1 MVELFHYLV
10 NVSSGKLW
18 AEKKLSQL
26 VNLKKRGWVD
36 LGLWLTLLHPDDRN
50 YFLSTI
56 NRLEGSDPDASRL
69 SYRLKTR
76 TGEYLEVTD
85 NLQRVPGQSAKDELW
100 LGCLSLEGMSLPS
113 EKILQALYEVA
124 QLSVE
129 TENLNE
135 LLKHLHDI
143 IKSLMPAENFYV
155 ALFDKEAN
163 LISFPY
169 FIDQY
174 DSPPSPQPPAHGLTE
189 LVLKTGQP
197 ILVSPEVF
205 QQLEAQGRVES
216 VGAPSID
223 WLGVP
228 LKYGEEV
235 FGVMTVQSYTE
246 GLRYSQEHLNILSF
260 VANHAALVIKK
271 NLAEEARREVE
282 NLMIDT
288 FASIQDG
295 VSLLDTNLN
304 IIRVNPAMEKWYAHA
319 LPLKGK
325 KCYQAY
331 HGRQEACHPC
341 PSLRTLK
348 TKEPASE
355 IVPKTGPGGKVVG
368 WLDLFAFPLIDHRTG
383 KLKGV
388 IEYVRDI
395 TEQKKAQD
403 ALLASLKEKEIL
415 LKEIHHRV
423 KNNMQIISSLL
434 HLQANHLKNP
444 EATEALKQCQN
455 RIRAMALVHERL
467 YREENLARINFKEYA
482 DQLLVHLFQ
491 VFLPKSKNILFSL
504 QIDAPPLT
512 IELAIPLGLI
522 TSELVTNSL
531 QHAFPP
537 GQSGEITVSLR
548 KEENNLVLKVCDNG
562 RGLPEETPERF
573 GLEIVRL
580 LTAQLS
586 GTFQLQSRKGQGTEA
601 EVLFAYKER
610 ESQI

>member
-1 MVELFHYLV
+1 MSLFHYLI
-10 NVSSGKLW
+10 NTSGKIWVEEKLGQEVGL
-18 AEKKLSQL
+18 EKKGWLDLKEWLNFIHPEDRTRYLALLNQL
-26 VNLKKRGWVD
+26 LEPASD
-36 LGLWLTLLHPDDRN
+36 TATLT
-50 YFLSTI
+50 
-56 NRLEGSDPDASRL
+56 
-69 SYRLKTR
+69 YRIKTR
-76 TGEYLEVTD
+76 ADEYLEVSD
-85 NLQRVPGQSAKDELW
+85 HLQLVPVKSAEGKLW
-100 LGCLSLEGMSLPS
+100 FGGLSLKDTSPSS
-113 EKILQALYEVA
+113 EKIQQALYEVA
-124 QLSVE
+124 RLSVE

-135 LLKHLHDI
+135 LLRHLHEI

-155 ALFDKEAN
+155 ALYDKENN
-163 LISFPY
+163 LVYFPY

-174 DSPPSPQPPAHGLTE
+174 DSPPAPRHPGRGLTE

-197 ILVSPEVF
+197 VLVSPEVF

-235 FGVMTVQSYTE
+235 FGVMAVQSYTE
-246 GLRYSQEHLNILSF
+246 GLRYTPEHLNILSF

-304 IIRVNPAMEKWYAHA
+304 IIRVNPAMEKWYSHA
-319 LPLKGK
+319 LPLIGK

-348 TKEPASE
+348 TREPASE

-403 ALLASLKEKEIL
+403 ALLASLKEKESL

-434 HLQANHLKNP
+434 HLQAQHLKDP
-444 EATEALKQCQN
+444 EAAEALKQCQS

-467 YREENLARINFKEYA
+467 YREENLAKIDFQEYA
-482 DQLLVHLFQ
+482 EQLLVHLFQ
-491 VFLPKSKNILFSL
+491 AFLPRSKNISFSL
-504 QIDAPPLT
+504 QIEAPPLT
-512 IELAIPLGLI
+512 IEIAIPLGLI
-522 TSELVTNSL
+522 TTELVTNSL
-531 QHAFPP
+531 KHAFSP
-537 GQSGEITVSLR
+537 GQTGEILVSLR
-548 KEENNLVLKVCDNG
+548 KEENNLVLKVSDNG
-562 RGLPEETPERF
+562 KGLPEEIPEKF

-586 GTFQLQSRKGQGTEA
+586 GTFKMQSRSGKGTEA
-601 EVLFAYKER
+601 EVIFPFPD
-610 ESQI
+610 

>member
-1 MVELFHYLV
+1 MSLFHYLI
-10 NVSSGKLW
+10 NTSGKIWVEEKLGQEVGL
-18 AEKKLSQL
+18 EKKGWLDLKEWLNFIRPEDRTRYLALLNQL
-26 VNLKKRGWVD
+26 LEPASD
-36 LGLWLTLLHPDDRN
+36 TATLT
-50 YFLSTI
+50 
-56 NRLEGSDPDASRL
+56 
-69 SYRLKTR
+69 YRIKTR
-76 TGEYLEVTD
+76 ADEYLEVSD
-85 NLQRVPGQSAKDELW
+85 HLQLVPVKSAKGKLW
-100 LGCLSLEGMSLPS
+100 FGGLSLKETSPSS
-113 EKILQALYEVA
+113 EKIQQALYEVA
-124 QLSVE
+124 RLSVE

-135 LLKHLHDI
+135 LLRHLHEI

-155 ALFDKEAN
+155 ALYDKENN
-163 LISFPY
+163 LVYFPY

-174 DSPPSPQPPAHGLTE
+174 DSPPAPRHPGRGLTE

-197 ILVSPEVF
+197 VLVSPEVF

-235 FGVMTVQSYTE
+235 FGVMAVQSYTE
-246 GLRYSQEHLNILSF
+246 GLRYTPEHLNILSF
-260 VANHAALVIKK
+260 VASHAALVIKK

-304 IIRVNPAMEKWYAHA
+304 IIRVNPAMEKWYSHA
-319 LPLKGK
+319 LPLIGK

-348 TKEPASE
+348 TREPASE

-403 ALLASLKEKEIL
+403 ALLASLKEKESL

-434 HLQANHLKNP
+434 HLQAQHLKDP
-444 EATEALKQCQN
+444 EAAEALKQCQN

-467 YREENLARINFKEYA
+467 YREENLAKIDFQEYA
-482 DQLLVHLFQ
+482 EQLLVHLFQ
-491 VFLPKSKNILFSL
+491 AFLPRSKNISFSL
-504 QIDAPPLT
+504 QIEAPPLT
-512 IELAIPLGLI
+512 IEIAIPLALI
-522 TSELVTNSL
+522 TTELVTNSL
-531 QHAFPP
+531 KHAFSP
-537 GQSGEITVSLR
+537 GQTGEILVSLR
-548 KEENNLVLKVCDNG
+548 KEENNLVLKVSDNG
-562 RGLPEETPERF
+562 KGLPEEIPEKF

-586 GTFQLQSRKGQGTEA
+586 GTFKMQSRSGKGTEA
-601 EVLFAYKER
+601 EVIFPFPD
-610 ESQI
+610 

>member
-1 MVELFHYLV
+1 VSLFHYLI
-10 NVSSGKLW
+10 NTSGKIWVEEKLGQEVGL
-18 AEKKLSQL
+18 EKKGWLDLKEWLNFIRPEDRTRYLALLNQL
-26 VNLKKRGWVD
+26 LEPASD
-36 LGLWLTLLHPDDRN
+36 TAILT
-50 YFLSTI
+50 
-56 NRLEGSDPDASRL
+56 
-69 SYRLKTR
+69 YRIKTR
-76 TGEYLEVTD
+76 ADEYLEVSD
-85 NLQRVPGQSAKDELW
+85 HLQLVPVKSAKGKLW
-100 LGCLSLEGMSLPS
+100 FGGLSLKETSPSS
-113 EKILQALYEVA
+113 EKIQQALYEVA
-124 QLSVE
+124 RLSVE

-135 LLKHLHDI
+135 LLRHLHEI

-155 ALFDKEAN
+155 ALYDKENN
-163 LISFPY
+163 LVYFPY

-174 DSPPSPQPPAHGLTE
+174 DSPPAPRHPGRGLTE

-197 ILVSPEVF
+197 VLVSPEVF

-235 FGVMTVQSYTE
+235 FGVMAVQSYTE
-246 GLRYSQEHLNILSF
+246 GLRYTPEHLNILSF
-260 VANHAALVIKK
+260 VASHAALVIKK

-304 IIRVNPAMEKWYAHA
+304 IIRVNPAMEKWYSHA
-319 LPLKGK
+319 LPLIGK

-331 HGRQEACHPC
+331 HGRQEVCHPC

-348 TKEPASE
+348 TREPASE

-434 HLQANHLKNP
+434 HLQAQHLKDP
-444 EATEALKQCQN
+444 EAAEALKQCQN

-467 YREENLARINFKEYA
+467 YREENLAKIDFQEYA
-482 DQLLVHLFQ
+482 EQLLVHLFQ
-491 VFLPKSKNILFSL
+491 AFLPRSKNISFSL
-504 QIDAPPLT
+504 QIEAPPLT
-512 IELAIPLGLI
+512 IEIAIPLGLI
-522 TSELVTNSL
+522 TTELVTNSL
-531 QHAFPP
+531 KHAFSP
-537 GQSGEITVSLR
+537 GQTGEILVSLR
-548 KEENNLVLKVCDNG
+548 KEENNLVLKVSDNG
-562 RGLPEETPERF
+562 KGLPEEIPEKF

-586 GTFQLQSRKGQGTEA
+586 GTFKMQSRSGKGTEA
-601 EVLFAYKER
+601 EVIFPFPD
-610 ESQI
+610 

>member
-1 MVELFHYLV
+1 MSLFHYLI
-10 NVSSGKLW
+10 NTSGKIWVEEKLGQEVGL
-18 AEKKLSQL
+18 EKKGWLDLKEWLNFIHPEDRTRYLALLNQL
-26 VNLKKRGWVD
+26 LEPASD
-36 LGLWLTLLHPDDRN
+36 TATLT
-50 YFLSTI
+50 
-56 NRLEGSDPDASRL
+56 
-69 SYRLKTR
+69 YRIKTR
-76 TGEYLEVTD
+76 ADEYLEVSD
-85 NLQRVPGQSAKDELW
+85 HLQLVPVKSAEGKLW
-100 LGCLSLEGMSLPS
+100 FGGLSLKDTSPSS
-113 EKILQALYEVA
+113 EKIQQALYEVA
-124 QLSVE
+124 RLSVE

-135 LLKHLHDI
+135 LLRHLHEI

-155 ALFDKEAN
+155 ALYDKENN
-163 LISFPY
+163 LVYFPY

-174 DSPPSPQPPAHGLTE
+174 DSPPAPRHPGRGLTE

-197 ILVSPEVF
+197 VLVSPEVF

-235 FGVMTVQSYTE
+235 FGVMAVQSYTE
-246 GLRYSQEHLNILSF
+246 GLRYTPEHLNILSF

-304 IIRVNPAMEKWYAHA
+304 IIRVNPAMEKWYSHA
-319 LPLKGK
+319 LPLIGK

-331 HGRQEACHPC
+331 HGRQEVCHPC

-348 TKEPASE
+348 TREPASE

-434 HLQANHLKNP
+434 HLQAQHLKDP
-444 EATEALKQCQN
+444 EAAEALKQCQN

-467 YREENLARINFKEYA
+467 YREENLAKIDFQEYA
-482 DQLLVHLFQ
+482 EQLLVHLFQ
-491 VFLPKSKNILFSL
+491 AFLPRSKNISFSL
-504 QIDAPPLT
+504 QIEAPPLT
-512 IELAIPLGLI
+512 IEIAIPLGLI
-522 TSELVTNSL
+522 TTELVTNSL
-531 QHAFPP
+531 KHAFSP
-537 GQSGEITVSLR
+537 GQTGEILVSLR
-548 KEENNLVLKVCDNG
+548 KEENNLVLKVSDNG
-562 RGLPEETPERF
+562 KGLPEEIPEKF

-586 GTFQLQSRKGQGTEA
+586 GTFKMQSRSGKGTEA
-601 EVLFAYKER
+601 EVIFPFPD
-610 ESQI
+610 

>member
-1 MVELFHYLV
+1 MSLFHYLI
-10 NVSSGKLW
+10 NTSGKIWVEEKLGQEVGL
-18 AEKKLSQL
+18 EKKGWLDLKEWLNFIHPEDRTRYLALLNQL
-26 VNLKKRGWVD
+26 LEPASD
-36 LGLWLTLLHPDDRN
+36 TATLT
-50 YFLSTI
+50 
-56 NRLEGSDPDASRL
+56 
-69 SYRLKTR
+69 YRIKTR
-76 TGEYLEVTD
+76 ADEYLEVSD
-85 NLQRVPGQSAKDELW
+85 HLQLVPVKSAKGKLW
-100 LGCLSLEGMSLPS
+100 FGGLSLKETSPSS
-113 EKILQALYEVA
+113 EKIQQALYEVA
-124 QLSVE
+124 RLSVE

-135 LLKHLHDI
+135 LLRHLHEI

-155 ALFDKEAN
+155 ALYDKENN
-163 LISFPY
+163 LVYFPY

-174 DSPPSPQPPAHGLTE
+174 DSPPAPRHPGRGLTE

-197 ILVSPEVF
+197 VLVSPEVF

-235 FGVMTVQSYTE
+235 FGVMAVQSYTE
-246 GLRYSQEHLNILSF
+246 GLRYTPEHLNILSF

-304 IIRVNPAMEKWYAHA
+304 IIRVNPAMEKWYSHA
-319 LPLKGK
+319 LPLIGK

-331 HGRQEACHPC
+331 HGRQEVCHPC

-348 TKEPASE
+348 TREPASE

-434 HLQANHLKNP
+434 HLQAQHLKDP
-444 EATEALKQCQN
+444 EAAEALKQCQN

-467 YREENLARINFKEYA
+467 YREENLAKIDFQEYA
-482 DQLLVHLFQ
+482 EQLLVHLFQ
-491 VFLPKSKNILFSL
+491 AFLPRSKNISFSL
-504 QIDAPPLT
+504 QIEAPPLT
-512 IELAIPLGLI
+512 IEIAIPLGLI
-522 TSELVTNSL
+522 TTELVTNSL
-531 QHAFPP
+531 KHAFSP
-537 GQSGEITVSLR
+537 GQTGEILVSLR
-548 KEENNLVLKVCDNG
+548 KEENNLVLKVSDNG
-562 RGLPEETPERF
+562 KGLPEEIPEKF

-586 GTFQLQSRKGQGTEA
+586 GTFKMQSRSGKGTEA
-601 EVLFAYKER
+601 EVIFPFPD
-610 ESQI
+610 

>member
-1 MVELFHYLV
+1 VSLFHYLI
-10 NVSSGKLW
+10 NTSGKIWVEEKLGQEVGL
-18 AEKKLSQL
+18 EKKGWLDLKEWLNFIHPEDRTRYLALLNQL
-26 VNLKKRGWVD
+26 LEPASD
-36 LGLWLTLLHPDDRN
+36 TATL
-50 YFLSTI
+50 I
-56 NRLEGSDPDASRL
+56 
-69 SYRLKTR
+69 YRIKTR
-76 TGEYLEVTD
+76 ADEYLEVSD
-85 NLQRVPGQSAKDELW
+85 HLQLVPVKSAEGKLW
-100 LGCLSLEGMSLPS
+100 FGGLSLKDTSPSS
-113 EKILQALYEVA
+113 EKIQQALYEVA
-124 QLSVE
+124 RLSVE

-135 LLKHLHDI
+135 LLRHLHEI

-155 ALFDKEAN
+155 ALYDKENN
-163 LISFPY
+163 LVYFPY

-174 DSPPSPQPPAHGLTE
+174 DSPPAPRHPGRGLTE

-197 ILVSPEVF
+197 VLVSPEVF

-235 FGVMTVQSYTE
+235 FGVMAVQSYTE
-246 GLRYSQEHLNILSF
+246 GLRYTPEHLNILSF

-304 IIRVNPAMEKWYAHA
+304 IIRVNPAMEKWYSHA
-319 LPLKGK
+319 LPLIGK

-331 HGRQEACHPC
+331 HGRQEVCHPC

-348 TKEPASE
+348 TREPASE

-403 ALLASLKEKEIL
+403 ALLASLKEKESL

-434 HLQANHLKNP
+434 HLQAQHLKDP
-444 EATEALKQCQN
+444 EAAEALKQCQN

-467 YREENLARINFKEYA
+467 YREENLAKIDFQEYA
-482 DQLLVHLFQ
+482 EQLLVHLFQ
-491 VFLPKSKNILFSL
+491 AFLPRSKNISFSL
-504 QIDAPPLT
+504 QIEAPPLT
-512 IELAIPLGLI
+512 IEIAIPLGLI
-522 TSELVTNSL
+522 TTELVTNSL
-531 QHAFPP
+531 KHAFSP
-537 GQSGEITVSLR
+537 GQTGEILVSLR
-548 KEENNLVLKVCDNG
+548 KEENNLVLKVSDNG
-562 RGLPEETPERF
+562 KGLPEEIPEKF

-586 GTFQLQSRKGQGTEA
+586 GTFKMQSRSGKGTEA
-601 EVLFAYKER
+601 EVIFPFPD
-610 ESQI
+610 

>member
-1 MVELFHYLV
+1 MSLFHYLI
-10 NVSSGKLW
+10 NTSGKIWVEEKLGQEVGL
-18 AEKKLSQL
+18 EKKGWLDLKEWLNFIHPEDRTRYLALLNQL
-26 VNLKKRGWVD
+26 LEPASD
-36 LGLWLTLLHPDDRN
+36 TATLT
-50 YFLSTI
+50 
-56 NRLEGSDPDASRL
+56 
-69 SYRLKTR
+69 YRIKTR
-76 TGEYLEVTD
+76 ADEYLEVSD
-85 NLQRVPGQSAKDELW
+85 HLQLVPVKSAKGKLW
-100 LGCLSLEGMSLPS
+100 FGGLSLKETSPSS
-113 EKILQALYEVA
+113 EKIQQALYEVA
-124 QLSVE
+124 RLSVE

-135 LLKHLHDI
+135 LLRHLHEI

-155 ALFDKEAN
+155 ALYDKENN
-163 LISFPY
+163 LVYFPY

-174 DSPPSPQPPAHGLTE
+174 DSPPAPRHPGRGLTE

-197 ILVSPEVF
+197 VLVSPEVF

-235 FGVMTVQSYTE
+235 FGVMAVQSYTE
-246 GLRYSQEHLNILSF
+246 GLRYTPEHLNILSF
-260 VANHAALVIKK
+260 VASHAALVIKK

-304 IIRVNPAMEKWYAHA
+304 IIRVNPAMEKWYSHA
-319 LPLKGK
+319 LPLIGK

-331 HGRQEACHPC
+331 HGRQEVCHPC

-348 TKEPASE
+348 TREPASE

-434 HLQANHLKNP
+434 HLQAQHLKDP
-444 EATEALKQCQN
+444 EAAEALKQCQN

-467 YREENLARINFKEYA
+467 YREENLAKIDFQEYA
-482 DQLLVHLFQ
+482 EQLLVHLFQ
-491 VFLPKSKNILFSL
+491 AFLPRSKNISFSL
-504 QIDAPPLT
+504 QIEAPPLT
-512 IELAIPLGLI
+512 IEIAIPLGLI
-522 TSELVTNSL
+522 TTELVTNSL
-531 QHAFPP
+531 KHAFSP
-537 GQSGEITVSLR
+537 GQTGEILVSLR
-548 KEENNLVLKVCDNG
+548 KEENNLVLKVSDNG
-562 RGLPEETPERF
+562 KGLPEEIPEKF

-586 GTFQLQSRKGQGTEA
+586 GTFKMQSRSGKGTEA
-601 EVLFAYKER
+601 EVIFPFPD
-610 ESQI
+610 

>member
-1 MVELFHYLV
+1 MSLFHYLI
-10 NVSSGKLW
+10 NTSGKIWVEEKLGQEVGL
-18 AEKKLSQL
+18 EKKGWLDLKEWLNFIHPEDRTRYLALLNQL
-26 VNLKKRGWVD
+26 LEPASD
-36 LGLWLTLLHPDDRN
+36 TATLT
-50 YFLSTI
+50 
-56 NRLEGSDPDASRL
+56 
-69 SYRLKTR
+69 YRIKTR
-76 TGEYLEVTD
+76 ADEYLEVSD
-85 NLQRVPGQSAKDELW
+85 HLQLVPVKSAKGKLW
-100 LGCLSLEGMSLPS
+100 FGGLFLKDTSPSS
-113 EKILQALYEVA
+113 EKIQQALYEVA
-124 QLSVE
+124 RLSVE

-135 LLKHLHDI
+135 LLRHLHEI

-155 ALFDKEAN
+155 ALYDKENN
-163 LISFPY
+163 LVYFPY

-174 DSPPSPQPPAHGLTE
+174 DSPPAPRHPGRGLTE

-197 ILVSPEVF
+197 VLVSPEVF

-235 FGVMTVQSYTE
+235 FGVMAVQSYTE
-246 GLRYSQEHLNILSF
+246 GLRYTPEHLNILSF

-304 IIRVNPAMEKWYAHA
+304 IIRVNPAMEKWYSHA
-319 LPLKGK
+319 LPLIGK

-331 HGRQEACHPC
+331 HGRQEVCHPC

-348 TKEPASE
+348 TREPASE

-403 ALLASLKEKEIL
+403 ALLASLKEKESL

-434 HLQANHLKNP
+434 HLQAQHLKDP
-444 EATEALKQCQN
+444 EAAEALKQCQS

-467 YREENLARINFKEYA
+467 YREENLAKIDFQEYA
-482 DQLLVHLFQ
+482 EQLLVHLFQ
-491 VFLPKSKNILFSL
+491 AFLPRSKNISFSL
-504 QIDAPPLT
+504 QIEAPPLT
-512 IELAIPLGLI
+512 IEIAIPLGLI
-522 TSELVTNSL
+522 TTELVTNSL
-531 QHAFPP
+531 KHAFSP
-537 GQSGEITVSLR
+537 GQTGEILVSLR
-548 KEENNLVLKVCDNG
+548 KEENNLVLKVSDNG
-562 RGLPEETPERF
+562 KGLPEEIPEKF

-586 GTFQLQSRKGQGTEA
+586 GTFKMQSRSGKGTEA
-601 EVLFAYKER
+601 EVIFPFPD
-610 ESQI
+610 

>member
-1 MVELFHYLV
+1 VSLFHYLI
-10 NVSSGKLW
+10 NTSGKIWVEEKLGQEVGL
-18 AEKKLSQL
+18 EKKGWLDLKEWLNFIHPEDRTRYLALLNQL
-26 VNLKKRGWVD
+26 LEPASD
-36 LGLWLTLLHPDDRN
+36 TATLT
-50 YFLSTI
+50 
-56 NRLEGSDPDASRL
+56 
-69 SYRLKTR
+69 YRIKTR
-76 TGEYLEVTD
+76 ADEYLEVSD
-85 NLQRVPGQSAKDELW
+85 HLQLVPVKSAKGKLW
-100 LGCLSLEGMSLPS
+100 FGGLFLKDTSPSS
-113 EKILQALYEVA
+113 EKIQQALYEVA
-124 QLSVE
+124 RLSVE

-135 LLKHLHDI
+135 LLRHLHEI

-155 ALFDKEAN
+155 ALYDKENN
-163 LISFPY
+163 LVYFPY

-174 DSPPSPQPPAHGLTE
+174 DSPPAPRHPGRGLTE

-197 ILVSPEVF
+197 VLVSPEVF

-235 FGVMTVQSYTE
+235 FGVMAVQSYTE
-246 GLRYSQEHLNILSF
+246 GLRYTPEHLNILSF

-304 IIRVNPAMEKWYAHA
+304 IIRVNPAMEKWYSHA
-319 LPLKGK
+319 LPLIGK

-348 TKEPASE
+348 TREPASE

-403 ALLASLKEKEIL
+403 ALLASLKEKESL

-434 HLQANHLKNP
+434 HLQAQHLKDP
-444 EATEALKQCQN
+444 EAAEALKQCQS

-467 YREENLARINFKEYA
+467 YREENLAKIDFQEYA
-482 DQLLVHLFQ
+482 EQLLVHLFQ
-491 VFLPKSKNILFSL
+491 AFLPRSKNISFSL
-504 QIDAPPLT
+504 QIEAPPLT
-512 IELAIPLGLI
+512 IEIAIPLGLI
-522 TSELVTNSL
+522 TTELVTNSL
-531 QHAFPP
+531 KHAFSP
-537 GQSGEITVSLR
+537 GQTGEILVSLR
-548 KEENNLVLKVCDNG
+548 KEENNLVLKVSDNG
-562 RGLPEETPERF
+562 KGLPEEIPEKF

-586 GTFQLQSRKGQGTEA
+586 GTFKMQSRSGKGTEA
-601 EVLFAYKER
+601 EVIFPFPD
-610 ESQI
+610 

>member
-1 MVELFHYLV
+1 VSLFHYLI
-10 NVSSGKLW
+10 NTSGKIWVEEKLGQEVGL
-18 AEKKLSQL
+18 EKKGWLDLKEWLNFIHPEDRTRYLALLNQL
-26 VNLKKRGWVD
+26 LEPASD
-36 LGLWLTLLHPDDRN
+36 TATLT
-50 YFLSTI
+50 
-56 NRLEGSDPDASRL
+56 
-69 SYRLKTR
+69 YRIKTR
-76 TGEYLEVTD
+76 ADEYLEVSD
-85 NLQRVPGQSAKDELW
+85 HLQLVPVKSAKGKLW
-100 LGCLSLEGMSLPS
+100 FGGLSLKETSPSS
-113 EKILQALYEVA
+113 EKIQQALYEVA
-124 QLSVE
+124 RLSVE

-135 LLKHLHDI
+135 LLRHLHEI

-155 ALFDKEAN
+155 ALYDKENN
-163 LISFPY
+163 LVYFPY

-174 DSPPSPQPPAHGLTE
+174 DSPPAPRHPGRGLTE

-197 ILVSPEVF
+197 VLVSPEVF

-235 FGVMTVQSYTE
+235 FGVMAVQSYTE
-246 GLRYSQEHLNILSF
+246 GLRYTPEHLNILSF
-260 VANHAALVIKK
+260 VASHAALVIKK

-304 IIRVNPAMEKWYAHA
+304 IIRVNPAMEKWYSHA
-319 LPLKGK
+319 LPLIGK

-331 HGRQEACHPC
+331 HGRQEVCHPC

-348 TKEPASE
+348 TREPASE

-434 HLQANHLKNP
+434 HLQAQHLKDP
-444 EATEALKQCQN
+444 EAAEALKQCQN

-467 YREENLARINFKEYA
+467 YREENLAKIDFQEYA
-482 DQLLVHLFQ
+482 EQLLVHLFQ
-491 VFLPKSKNILFSL
+491 AFLPRSKNISFSL
-504 QIDAPPLT
+504 QIEAPPLT
-512 IELAIPLGLI
+512 IEIAIPLALI
-522 TSELVTNSL
+522 TTELVTNSL
-531 QHAFPP
+531 KHAFSP
-537 GQSGEITVSLR
+537 GQTGEILVSLR
-548 KEENNLVLKVCDNG
+548 KEENNLVLKVSDNG
-562 RGLPEETPERF
+562 KGLPEEIPEKF

-586 GTFQLQSRKGQGTEA
+586 GTFKMQSRSGKGTEA
-601 EVLFAYKER
+601 EVIFPFPD
-610 ESQI
+610 

>member
-1 MVELFHYLV
+1 VSLFHYLI
-10 NVSSGKLW
+10 NTSGKIWVEEKLGQEVGL
-18 AEKKLSQL
+18 EKKGWLDLKEWLNFIHPEDRTRYLALLNQL
-26 VNLKKRGWVD
+26 LEPASD
-36 LGLWLTLLHPDDRN
+36 TATLT
-50 YFLSTI
+50 
-56 NRLEGSDPDASRL
+56 
-69 SYRLKTR
+69 YRIKTR
-76 TGEYLEVTD
+76 ADEYLEVSD
-85 NLQRVPGQSAKDELW
+85 HLQLVPVKSAEGKLW
-100 LGCLSLEGMSLPS
+100 FGGLSLKDTSPSS
-113 EKILQALYEVA
+113 EKIQQALYEVA
-124 QLSVE
+124 RLSVE

-135 LLKHLHDI
+135 LLRHLHEI

-155 ALFDKEAN
+155 ALYDKENN
-163 LISFPY
+163 LVYFPY

-174 DSPPSPQPPAHGLTE
+174 DSPPAPRHPGRGLTE

-197 ILVSPEVF
+197 VLVSPEVF

-235 FGVMTVQSYTE
+235 FGVMAVQSYTE
-246 GLRYSQEHLNILSF
+246 GLRYTPEHLNILSF

-304 IIRVNPAMEKWYAHA
+304 IIRVNPAMEKWYSHA
-319 LPLKGK
+319 LPLIGK

-348 TKEPASE
+348 TREPASE

-403 ALLASLKEKEIL
+403 ALLASLKEKESL

-434 HLQANHLKNP
+434 HLQAQHLKDP
-444 EATEALKQCQN
+444 EAAEALKQCQS

-467 YREENLARINFKEYA
+467 YREENLAKIDFQEYA
-482 DQLLVHLFQ
+482 EQLLVHLFQ
-491 VFLPKSKNILFSL
+491 AFLPRSKNISFSL
-504 QIDAPPLT
+504 QIEAPPLT
-512 IELAIPLGLI
+512 IEIAIPLGLI
-522 TSELVTNSL
+522 TTELVTNSL
-531 QHAFPP
+531 KHAFSP
-537 GQSGEITVSLR
+537 GQTGEILVSLR
-548 KEENNLVLKVCDNG
+548 KEENNLVLKVSDNG
-562 RGLPEETPERF
+562 KGLPEEIPEKF

-586 GTFQLQSRKGQGTEA
+586 GTFKMQSRSGKGTEA
-601 EVLFAYKER
+601 EVIFPFPD
-610 ESQI
+610 

>member
-1 MVELFHYLV
+1 VSLFHYLI
-10 NVSSGKLW
+10 NTSGKIWVEEKLGQEVGL
-18 AEKKLSQL
+18 EKKGWLDLKEWLNFIRPEDRTSYLALLNQL
-26 VNLKKRGWVD
+26 LEPASD
-36 LGLWLTLLHPDDRN
+36 TATLT
-50 YFLSTI
+50 
-56 NRLEGSDPDASRL
+56 
-69 SYRLKTR
+69 YRIKTR
-76 TGEYLEVTD
+76 ADEYLEVSD
-85 NLQRVPGQSAKDELW
+85 HLQLVPVKSAKGKLW
-100 LGCLSLEGMSLPS
+100 FGGLSLKETSPSS
-113 EKILQALYEVA
+113 EKIQQALYEVA
-124 QLSVE
+124 RLSVE

-135 LLKHLHDI
+135 LLRHLHEI

-155 ALFDKEAN
+155 ALYDKENN
-163 LISFPY
+163 LVYFPY

-174 DSPPSPQPPAHGLTE
+174 DSPPAPRHPGRGLTE

-197 ILVSPEVF
+197 VLVSPEVF

-235 FGVMTVQSYTE
+235 FGVMAVQSYTE
-246 GLRYSQEHLNILSF
+246 GLRYTPEHLNILSF
-260 VANHAALVIKK
+260 VASHAALVIKK

-304 IIRVNPAMEKWYAHA
+304 IIRVNPAMEKWYSHA
-319 LPLKGK
+319 LPLIGK

-331 HGRQEACHPC
+331 HGRQEVCHPC

-348 TKEPASE
+348 TREPASE

-434 HLQANHLKNP
+434 HLQAQHLKDP
-444 EATEALKQCQN
+444 EAAEALKQCQN

-467 YREENLARINFKEYA
+467 YREENLAKIDFQEYA
-482 DQLLVHLFQ
+482 EQLLVHLFQ
-491 VFLPKSKNILFSL
+491 AFLPRSKNISFSL
-504 QIDAPPLT
+504 QIEAPPLT
-512 IELAIPLGLI
+512 IEIAIPLALI
-522 TSELVTNSL
+522 TTELVTNSL
-531 QHAFPP
+531 KHAFSP
-537 GQSGEITVSLR
+537 GQTGEILVSLR
-548 KEENNLVLKVCDNG
+548 KEENNLVLKVSDNG
-562 RGLPEETPERF
+562 KGLPEEIPEKF

-586 GTFQLQSRKGQGTEA
+586 GTFKMQSRSGKGTET
-601 EVLFAYKER
+601 EVIFPFPD
-610 ESQI
+610 

>member
-1 MVELFHYLV
+1 MSLFHYLI
-10 NVSSGKLW
+10 NTSGKIWVEEKLGQEVGL
-18 AEKKLSQL
+18 EKKGWLDLKEWLNFIHPEDRTRYLALLNQL
-26 VNLKKRGWVD
+26 LEPASD
-36 LGLWLTLLHPDDRN
+36 TATLT
-50 YFLSTI
+50 
-56 NRLEGSDPDASRL
+56 
-69 SYRLKTR
+69 YRIKTR
-76 TGEYLEVTD
+76 ADEYLEVSD
-85 NLQRVPGQSAKDELW
+85 HLQLVPVKSAKGKLW
-100 LGCLSLEGMSLPS
+100 FGGLSLKDTSPSS
-113 EKILQALYEVA
+113 EKIQQALYEVA
-124 QLSVE
+124 RLSVE

-135 LLKHLHDI
+135 LLRHLHEI

-155 ALFDKEAN
+155 ALYDKENN
-163 LISFPY
+163 LVYFPY

-174 DSPPSPQPPAHGLTE
+174 DSPPAPRHPGRGLTE

-197 ILVSPEVF
+197 VLVSPEVF

-235 FGVMTVQSYTE
+235 FGVMAVQSYTE
-246 GLRYSQEHLNILSF
+246 GLRYTPEHLNILSF
-260 VANHAALVIKK
+260 VASHAALVIKK

-304 IIRVNPAMEKWYAHA
+304 IIRVNPAMEKWYSHA
-319 LPLKGK
+319 LPLIGK

-331 HGRQEACHPC
+331 HGRQEVCHPC

-348 TKEPASE
+348 TREPASE

-368 WLDLFAFPLIDHRTG
+368 WLDLFAFPLIDYRTG

-434 HLQANHLKNP
+434 HLQAQHLKDP
-444 EATEALKQCQN
+444 EAAEALKQCQN

-467 YREENLARINFKEYA
+467 YREENLAKIDFQEYA
-482 DQLLVHLFQ
+482 EQLLVHLFQ
-491 VFLPKSKNILFSL
+491 AFLPRSKNISFSL
-504 QIDAPPLT
+504 QIEAPPLT
-512 IELAIPLGLI
+512 IEIAIPLGLI
-522 TSELVTNSL
+522 TTELVTNSL
-531 QHAFPP
+531 KHAFSP
-537 GQSGEITVSLR
+537 GQTGEILVSLR
-548 KEENNLVLKVCDNG
+548 KEENSLVLKVSDNG
-562 RGLPEETPERF
+562 KGLPEEIPEKF

-586 GTFQLQSRKGQGTEA
+586 GTFKMQSRSGKGTEA
-601 EVLFAYKER
+601 EVIFPFPD
-610 ESQI
+610 

>member
-1 MVELFHYLV
+1 MSLFHYLINTSGKIWV
-10 NVSSGKLW
+10 EEKLGQEVGLEKKGWLDFKEWLNYIHPEDRTRYLALLNQLLEPASDTATLTYRIKTRADEYLKVSDHLQLVPVKSAKGKLW
-18 AEKKLSQL
+18 F
-26 VNLKKRGWVD
+26 G
-36 LGLWLTLLHPDDRN
+36 G
-50 YFLSTI
+50 
-56 NRLEGSDPDASRL
+56 
-69 SYRLKTR
+69 
-76 TGEYLEVTD
+76 
-85 NLQRVPGQSAKDELW
+85 
-100 LGCLSLEGMSLPS
+100 LSLKDTSPSS
-113 EKILQALYEVA
+113 EKIQQALYEVA
-124 QLSVE
+124 RLSVE

-135 LLKHLHDI
+135 LLRHLHEI

-155 ALFDKEAN
+155 ALYDKENN
-163 LISFPY
+163 LVYFPY

-174 DSPPSPQPPAHGLTE
+174 DSPPAPRHPGRGLTE

-197 ILVSPEVF
+197 VLVSPEVF

-235 FGVMTVQSYTE
+235 FGVMAVQSYTE
-246 GLRYSQEHLNILSF
+246 GLRYTPEHLNILSF

-304 IIRVNPAMEKWYAHA
+304 IIRVNPAMEKWYSHA
-319 LPLKGK
+319 LPLIGK

-348 TKEPASE
+348 TREPASE

-403 ALLASLKEKEIL
+403 ALLASLKEKESL
-415 LKEIHHRV
+415 LKEIHYRV

-434 HLQANHLKNP
+434 HLQAQHLKDP
-444 EATEALKQCQN
+444 EAAEALKQCQS

-467 YREENLARINFKEYA
+467 YREENLAKIDFQEYA
-482 DQLLVHLFQ
+482 EQLLVHLFQ
-491 VFLPKSKNILFSL
+491 AFLPRSKNISFSL
-504 QIDAPPLT
+504 QIEAPPLT
-512 IELAIPLGLI
+512 IEIAIPLGLI
-522 TSELVTNSL
+522 TTELVTNSL
-531 QHAFPP
+531 KHAFSP
-537 GQSGEITVSLR
+537 GQTGEILVSLR
-548 KEENNLVLKVCDNG
+548 KEENNLVLKVSDNG
-562 RGLPEETPERF
+562 KGLPEEIPEKF

-586 GTFQLQSRKGQGTEA
+586 GTFKMQSRSGKGTEA
-601 EVLFAYKER
+601 EVIFPFPD
-610 ESQI
+610 

>member
-1 MVELFHYLV
+1 
-10 NVSSGKLW
+10 
-18 AEKKLSQL
+18 
-26 VNLKKRGWVD
+26 
-36 LGLWLTLLHPDDRN
+36 
-50 YFLSTI
+50 
-56 NRLEGSDPDASRL
+56 
-69 SYRLKTR
+69 
-76 TGEYLEVTD
+76 
-85 NLQRVPGQSAKDELW
+85 
-100 LGCLSLEGMSLPS
+100 
-113 EKILQALYEVA
+113 
-124 QLSVE
+124 
-129 TENLNE
+129 
-135 LLKHLHDI
+135 
-143 IKSLMPAENFYV
+143 MPAENFYV
-155 ALFDKEAN
+155 ALYDKKN
-163 LISFPY
+163 RLISFPY

-174 DSPPSPQPPAHGLTE
+174 DAPPAPYAPGRGLTE

-197 ILVSPEVF
+197 YLITPELF
-205 QQLEAQGRVES
+205 QELEMQGRVES

-235 FGVMTVQSYTE
+235 FGVMAVQSYTE

-295 VSLLDTNLN
+295 ISLLDTNLN
-304 IIRVNPAMEKWYAHA
+304 IIKVNPTMEKWYCHA
-319 LPLKGK
+319 LPLIGK

-348 TKEPASE
+348 TGQPASE

-368 WLDLFAFPLIDHRTG
+368 WLDLFAFPLIEHRTG
-383 KLKGV
+383 ELKGV

-403 ALLASLKEKEIL
+403 KLVASLKEKEIL

-434 HLQANHLKNP
+434 HLQANRLKNL
-444 EATEALKQCQN
+444 EAAEALKQCQN

-467 YREENLARINFKEYA
+467 YREENLARIDFKEYA

-491 VFLPKSKNILFSL
+491 SFLPGSKDISFSL
-504 QIDAPPLT
+504 QVDAPFLT
-512 IELAIPLGLI
+512 IDIAIPLGLI
-522 TSELVTNSL
+522 TTELVTNSL
-531 QHAFPP
+531 KHAFAP
-537 GQSGEITVSLR
+537 GQAGEVFVSLK
-548 KEENNLVLKVCDNG
+548 KEENSLVLKISDNG
-562 RGLPEETPERF
+562 KGLPEDIPEKF

-586 GTFQLQSRKGQGTEA
+586 GALKIQSRKGKGTEA
-601 EVLFAYKER
+601 EVIFPF
-610 ESQI
+610 QD

>member
-1 MVELFHYLV
+1 VSLFHYLINTSGKIWV
-10 NVSSGKLW
+10 EEKLGQEVGLEKKGWLDFKEWLNYIHPEDRTRYLALLNQLLEPASDTATLTYRIKTRADEYLKVSDHLQLVPVKSAKGKLW
-18 AEKKLSQL
+18 F
-26 VNLKKRGWVD
+26 G
-36 LGLWLTLLHPDDRN
+36 G
-50 YFLSTI
+50 
-56 NRLEGSDPDASRL
+56 
-69 SYRLKTR
+69 
-76 TGEYLEVTD
+76 
-85 NLQRVPGQSAKDELW
+85 
-100 LGCLSLEGMSLPS
+100 LSLKDTSPSS
-113 EKILQALYEVA
+113 EKIQQALYEVA
-124 QLSVE
+124 RLSVE

-135 LLKHLHDI
+135 LLRHLHEI

-155 ALFDKEAN
+155 ALYDKENN
-163 LISFPY
+163 LVYFPY

-174 DSPPSPQPPAHGLTE
+174 DSPPAPRHPGRGLTE

-197 ILVSPEVF
+197 VLVSPEVF

-235 FGVMTVQSYTE
+235 FGVMAVQSYTE
-246 GLRYSQEHLNILSF
+246 GLRYTPEHLNILSF

-304 IIRVNPAMEKWYAHA
+304 IIRVNPAMEKWYSHA
-319 LPLKGK
+319 LPLIGK

-348 TKEPASE
+348 TREPASE

-403 ALLASLKEKEIL
+403 ALLASLKEKESL
-415 LKEIHHRV
+415 LKEIHYRV

-434 HLQANHLKNP
+434 HLQAQHLKDP
-444 EATEALKQCQN
+444 EAAEALKQCQS

-467 YREENLARINFKEYA
+467 YREENLAKIDFQEYA
-482 DQLLVHLFQ
+482 EQLLVHLFQ
-491 VFLPKSKNILFSL
+491 AFLPRSKNISFSL
-504 QIDAPPLT
+504 QIEAPPLT
-512 IELAIPLGLI
+512 IEIAIPLGLI
-522 TSELVTNSL
+522 TTELVTNSL
-531 QHAFPP
+531 KHAFSP
-537 GQSGEITVSLR
+537 GQTGEILVSLR
-548 KEENNLVLKVCDNG
+548 KEENNLVLKVSDNG
-562 RGLPEETPERF
+562 KGLPEEIPEKF

-586 GTFQLQSRKGQGTEA
+586 GTFKMQSRSGKGTEA
-601 EVLFAYKER
+601 EVIFPFPD
-610 ESQI
+610 

>member
-1 MVELFHYLV
+1 VSLFHYLI
-10 NVSSGKLW
+10 NTSGKIWVEEKLGQEVGL
-18 AEKKLSQL
+18 EKKGWLDLKEWLNFIHPEDRTRYLALLNQL
-26 VNLKKRGWVD
+26 LEPASD
-36 LGLWLTLLHPDDRN
+36 TATLT
-50 YFLSTI
+50 
-56 NRLEGSDPDASRL
+56 
-69 SYRLKTR
+69 YRIKTR
-76 TGEYLEVTD
+76 ADEYLEVSD
-85 NLQRVPGQSAKDELW
+85 HLQLVPVKSAKGKLW
-100 LGCLSLEGMSLPS
+100 FGGLSLKDTSPSS
-113 EKILQALYEVA
+113 EKIQQALYEVA
-124 QLSVE
+124 RLSVE

-135 LLKHLHDI
+135 LLRHLHEI

-155 ALFDKEAN
+155 ALYDKENN
-163 LISFPY
+163 LVYFPY

-174 DSPPSPQPPAHGLTE
+174 DSPPAPRHPGRGLTE

-197 ILVSPEVF
+197 VLVSPEVF

-235 FGVMTVQSYTE
+235 FGVMAVQSYTE
-246 GLRYSQEHLNILSF
+246 GLRYTPEHLNILSF
-260 VANHAALVIKK
+260 VASHAALVIKK

-304 IIRVNPAMEKWYAHA
+304 IIRVNPAMEKWYSHA
-319 LPLKGK
+319 LPLIGK

-331 HGRQEACHPC
+331 HGRQEVCHPC

-348 TKEPASE
+348 TREPASE

-368 WLDLFAFPLIDHRTG
+368 WLDLFAFPLIDYRTG

-434 HLQANHLKNP
+434 HLQAQHLKDP
-444 EATEALKQCQN
+444 EAAEALKQCQN

-467 YREENLARINFKEYA
+467 YREENLAKIDFQEYA
-482 DQLLVHLFQ
+482 EQLLVHLFQ
-491 VFLPKSKNILFSL
+491 AFLPRSKNISFSL
-504 QIDAPPLT
+504 QIEAPPLT
-512 IELAIPLGLI
+512 IEIAIPLGLI
-522 TSELVTNSL
+522 TTELVTNSL
-531 QHAFPP
+531 KHAFSP
-537 GQSGEITVSLR
+537 GQTGEILVSLR
-548 KEENNLVLKVCDNG
+548 KEENSLVLKVSDNG
-562 RGLPEETPERF
+562 KGLPEEIPEKF

-586 GTFQLQSRKGQGTEA
+586 GTFKMQSRSGKGTEA
-601 EVLFAYKER
+601 EVIFPFPD
-610 ESQI
+610 

>member
-1 MVELFHYLV
+1 MSLFHYLI
-10 NVSSGKLW
+10 NTSGKIWVEEKLGQEVGL
-18 AEKKLSQL
+18 EKKGWLDLKEWLNFIHPEDRTRYLALLNQL
-26 VNLKKRGWVD
+26 LEPASD
-36 LGLWLTLLHPDDRN
+36 TATL
-50 YFLSTI
+50 I
-56 NRLEGSDPDASRL
+56 
-69 SYRLKTR
+69 YRIKTR
-76 TGEYLEVTD
+76 ADEYLEVSD
-85 NLQRVPGQSAKDELW
+85 HLQLVPVKSAEGKLW
-100 LGCLSLEGMSLPS
+100 FGGLSLKDTSPSS
-113 EKILQALYEVA
+113 EKIQQALYEVA
-124 QLSVE
+124 RLSVE

-135 LLKHLHDI
+135 LLRHLHEI

-155 ALFDKEAN
+155 ALYDKENN
-163 LISFPY
+163 LVYFPY

-174 DSPPSPQPPAHGLTE
+174 DSPPAPRHPGRGLTE

-197 ILVSPEVF
+197 VLVSPEVF

-235 FGVMTVQSYTE
+235 FGVMAVQSYTE
-246 GLRYSQEHLNILSF
+246 GLRYTPEHLNILSF

-304 IIRVNPAMEKWYAHA
+304 IIRVNPAMEKWYSHA
-319 LPLKGK
+319 LPLIGK

-331 HGRQEACHPC
+331 HGRQEVCHPC

-348 TKEPASE
+348 TREPASE

-403 ALLASLKEKEIL
+403 ALLASLKEKESL

-434 HLQANHLKNP
+434 HLQAQHLKDP
-444 EATEALKQCQN
+444 EAAEALKQCQN

-467 YREENLARINFKEYA
+467 YREENLAKIDFQEYA
-482 DQLLVHLFQ
+482 EQLLVHLFQ
-491 VFLPKSKNILFSL
+491 AFLPRSKNISFSL
-504 QIDAPPLT
+504 QIEAPPLT
-512 IELAIPLGLI
+512 IEIAIPLGLI
-522 TSELVTNSL
+522 TTELVTNSL
-531 QHAFPP
+531 KHAFSP
-537 GQSGEITVSLR
+537 GQTGEILVSLR
-548 KEENNLVLKVCDNG
+548 KEENNLVLKVSDNG
-562 RGLPEETPERF
+562 KGLPEEIPEKF

-586 GTFQLQSRKGQGTEA
+586 GTFKMQSRSGKGTEA
-601 EVLFAYKER
+601 EVIFPFPD
-610 ESQI
+610 

>member
-1 MVELFHYLV
+1 MSLFHYLI
-10 NVSSGKLW
+10 NTSGKIWVEEKLGQEVGL
-18 AEKKLSQL
+18 EKKGWLDLKEWLNFIRPEDRTSYLALLNQL
-26 VNLKKRGWVD
+26 LEPASD
-36 LGLWLTLLHPDDRN
+36 TATLT
-50 YFLSTI
+50 
-56 NRLEGSDPDASRL
+56 
-69 SYRLKTR
+69 YRIKTR
-76 TGEYLEVTD
+76 ADEYLEVSD
-85 NLQRVPGQSAKDELW
+85 HLQLVPVKSAKGKLW
-100 LGCLSLEGMSLPS
+100 FGGLSLKETSPSS
-113 EKILQALYEVA
+113 EKIQQALYEVA
-124 QLSVE
+124 RLSVE

-135 LLKHLHDI
+135 LLRHLHEI

-155 ALFDKEAN
+155 ALYDKENN
-163 LISFPY
+163 LVYFPY

-174 DSPPSPQPPAHGLTE
+174 DSPPAPRHPGRGLTE

-197 ILVSPEVF
+197 VLVSPEVF

-235 FGVMTVQSYTE
+235 FGVMAVQSYTE
-246 GLRYSQEHLNILSF
+246 GLRYTPEHLNILSF
-260 VANHAALVIKK
+260 VASHAALVIKK

-304 IIRVNPAMEKWYAHA
+304 IIRVNPAMEKWYSHA
-319 LPLKGK
+319 LPLIGK

-331 HGRQEACHPC
+331 HGRQEVCHPC

-348 TKEPASE
+348 TREPASE

-434 HLQANHLKNP
+434 HLQAQHLKDP
-444 EATEALKQCQN
+444 EAAEALKQCQN

-467 YREENLARINFKEYA
+467 YREENLAKIDFQEYA
-482 DQLLVHLFQ
+482 EQLLVHLFQ
-491 VFLPKSKNILFSL
+491 AFLPRSKNISFSL
-504 QIDAPPLT
+504 QIEAPPLT
-512 IELAIPLGLI
+512 IEIAIPLALI
-522 TSELVTNSL
+522 TTELVTNSL
-531 QHAFPP
+531 KHAFSP
-537 GQSGEITVSLR
+537 GQTGEILVSLR
-548 KEENNLVLKVCDNG
+548 KEENNLVLKVSDNG
-562 RGLPEETPERF
+562 KGLPEEIPEKF

-586 GTFQLQSRKGQGTEA
+586 GTFKMQSRSGKGTET
-601 EVLFAYKER
+601 EVIFPFPD
-610 ESQI
+610 